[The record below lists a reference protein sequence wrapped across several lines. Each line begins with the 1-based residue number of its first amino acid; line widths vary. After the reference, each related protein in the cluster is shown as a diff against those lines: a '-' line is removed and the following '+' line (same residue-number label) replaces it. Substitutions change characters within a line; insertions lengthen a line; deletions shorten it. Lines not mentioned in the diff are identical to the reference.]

1 MPFSP
6 QKYASSKQ
14 IRASVLLLLHR
25 KGNKWK
31 SFGGIGEK
39 IKKKRQKTNNPPP
52 KQMYLER
59 LVDQTHNLYEGTK

>member
-39 IKKKRQKTNNPPP
+39 IKKKKEQKNQQPTTKADALGETCRPNP
-52 KQMYLER
+52 QSL
-59 LVDQTHNLYEGTK
+59 